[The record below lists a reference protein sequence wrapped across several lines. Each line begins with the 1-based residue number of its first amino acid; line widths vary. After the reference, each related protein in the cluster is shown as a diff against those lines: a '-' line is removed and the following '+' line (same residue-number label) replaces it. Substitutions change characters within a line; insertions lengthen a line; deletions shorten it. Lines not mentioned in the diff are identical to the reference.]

1 MTSNLLPSVA
11 VLLFV
16 GAMAWLAWLV
26 RRQRH
31 GAGGPASGAAARV
44 LSAVGG
50 GPPQGGVA
58 GGGGPGRGGVCG
70 VWGGGRAAA
79 ARGDGGGRARACAHM
94 VGARCDGPA
103 GQLPACAARAAAGK
117 GQ

>member
-26 RRQRH
+26 RRQRP
-31 GAGGPASGAAARV
+31 GGGGPASRAR
-44 LSAVGG
+44 APGRFGG
-50 GPPQGGVA
+50 GGGGRAGGVA
-58 GGGGPGRGGVCG
+58 RGGGGCV
-70 VWGGGRAAA
+70 VWGGGGAVG

-103 GQLPACAARAAAGK
+103 GQLPACAAHAAAGK